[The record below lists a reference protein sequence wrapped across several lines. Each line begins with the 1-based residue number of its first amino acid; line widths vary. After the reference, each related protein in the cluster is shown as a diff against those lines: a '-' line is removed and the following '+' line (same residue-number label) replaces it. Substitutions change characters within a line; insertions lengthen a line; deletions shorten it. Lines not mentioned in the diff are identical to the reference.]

1 MPATVP
7 NLRMPRVY
15 LENSVSEQL
24 GGKTKQ
30 LILKCVVRNYMWGKI
45 REKEGLVNEQP
56 SDLERLVVGGA
67 G

>member
-1 MPATVP
+1 M
-7 NLRMPRVY
+7 
-15 LENSVSEQL
+15 ENSVLRQL
-24 GGKTKQ
+24 GGNTKQ

-67 G
+67 S